1 MGQKHSSVNDT
12 NPYDSSP
19 HVDDR
24 PSRNTLPSNK
34 TLWRAYL
41 FAPAV
46 APLAFVVLL
55 LVVCAGGYLLNFEI
69 NPASV
74 LVLPVVALTAGFV
87 ICYTVAGLIGMPI
100 AFFLRNRNA
109 LNASTIHGAAF
120 GWSVV
125 FSVACMA
132 VTAPRA
138 DFPLQH
144 FLVGLLVL
152 MLVVAPPVL
161 LSATAFWLLVRR
173 GTSSTT
179 S

>member
-1 MGQKHSSVNDT
+1 MKDT
-12 NPYDSSP
+12 NPYQSS
-19 HVDDR
+19 VDVDVADR
-24 PSRNTLPSNK
+24 PSRITPASNK

-41 FAPAV
+41 LAPAV
-46 APLAFVVLL
+46 APVAFVVLL
-55 LVVCAGGYLLNFEI
+55 LVVCAGGYSLGFEI

-74 LVLPVVALTAGFV
+74 LVLPIVAFTAGFV

-109 LNASTIHGAAF
+109 LNGSTIHGAAF
-120 GWSVV
+120 GWSVL

-132 VTAPRA
+132 IAAPRS

-152 MLVVAPPVL
+152 MSAVAPPVL
-161 LSATAFWLLVRR
+161 LSATTFWLLVRR
-173 GTSSTT
+173 GSYSSTN
-179 S
+179 